1 MTGERGGTRIGLRD
15 LGAAVALLILLAV
28 LAVLAPDFFRPSNL
42 RDLAVSNAPA
52 AIVAIGLTLVLLTG
66 QVDIS
71 VGSQFAI
78 ASVAYA
84 VLVKAGAPAAL
95 AVLAALALGAVLGLL
110 NGWLV
115 ARLGM
120 PSVVVTL
127 ATMVVWRDAVRWYT
141 EGAWVQGLPG
151 GFQWFGLPQTAGEVV
166 IVGLAVVLAGIAA
179 YVLRSVVIGR
189 WLLAVGSDAEAAR
202 LSGLRPPVI
211 VMGGF
216 VVLGALTALAAV
228 LNDVRF
234 SQVPPS
240 AGIGLELKVLAAA
253 VVGGTLITGGRG
265 TVLGTMAGIALL
277 GTLGTGLTFVGL
289 SPFWEKAAQ
298 GAIILV
304 AAAVDS
310 ARARPVRP
318 SVSRA

>member
-1 MTGERGGTRIGLRD
+1 MPCAGTPKARGCKDCQRD
-15 LGAAVALLILLAV
+15 SSGSASRKPRARWSSSVSRSSLLAC
-28 LAVLAPDFFRPSNL
+28 
-42 RDLAVSNAPA
+42 
-52 AIVAIGLTLVLLTG
+52 
-66 QVDIS
+66 
-71 VGSQFAI
+71 
-78 ASVAYA
+78 
-84 VLVKAGAPAAL
+84 
-95 AVLAALALGAVLGLL
+95 
-110 NGWLV
+110 
-115 ARLGM
+115 
-120 PSVVVTL
+120 
-127 ATMVVWRDAVRWYT
+127 
-141 EGAWVQGLPG
+141 
-151 GFQWFGLPQTAGEVV
+151 
-166 IVGLAVVLAGIAA
+166 AA
-179 YVLRSVVIGR
+179 YVLRSMVIGR
-189 WLLAVGSDAEAAR
+189 WLFAVGSDPEAAR
-202 LSGLRPPVI
+202 LSGLRPRSI

-216 VVLGALTALAAV
+216 VALGALTALAAV

-310 ARARPVRP
+310 ARARPARP